1 VLKFPQSVVLLDA
14 MEKAHPDVFY
24 LLLQVMDYGLL
35 TDANGRKVDFRHTV
49 LIMTTNAGAEAMSRA
64 SIGFTGHDDRAPDCS
79 ESIKRVFSPEFRNRL
94 DAVVHF
100 RPLDREM
107 ILLVVD
113 KFLTQFQAQLEDRK
127 VQLTVDADVR
137 SWLVENGFDKTMGA
151 RPMRRLIEEKLKKP
165 LLDDILFG
173 KLKKGGAA
181 RFVLEDGEVRF
192 RCEAPRKE
200 KIRCGG

>member
-1 VLKFPQSVVLLDA
+1 
-14 MEKAHPDVFY
+14 M
-24 LLLQVMDYGLL
+24 
-35 TDANGRKVDFRHTV
+35 RH
-49 LIMTTNAGAEAMSRA
+49 
-64 SIGFTGHDDRAPDCS
+64 
-79 ESIKRVFSPEFRNRL
+79 
-94 DAVVHF
+94 
-100 RPLDREM
+100 
-107 ILLVVD
+107 